1 MSRIMDNNKLEQPF
15 FIHHFYTGP
24 VTSLCFHNNEIL
36 LSGQGPY
43 LKVFYVPTGELLINF
58 EVLKYFRIH
67 KIKPVKHTKKFIG
80 LIQRSI
86 TQEQRLFAICGSK
99 TIQIIEIKFFYNSD
113 NPPECKISLI
123 SKLSPLKDWIHD
135 IQWLYDENDESDENN
150 FKNPTELAM
159 AFAHNF
165 VEIFDY
171 QTKICLYS
179 VKCEETSIIY
189 SARFFGDTKNDLILA
204 SGTVFNQI
212 LLWKM
217 MGDKNKNG
225 DSSIFKRLIGHEVII
240 FSVRFN
246 KDGKF
251 LSSVS
256 DDRTI
261 RIWKTAK
268 DDNNPPLV
276 LYGHMA
282 RVWDCYI
289 LDDYLISISE
299 ATGGGDSGIRFWSLM
314 SITNNKI
321 DSEQDLIKISLPNI
335 QTYSTCDENVD
346 RNHHQS
352 REFFRNFVLVNYYTI
367 VISTNHG
374 HDHELNEWTSLFHS
388 EDLQNYTMMKAS
400 NCGRVFCCGSI
411 DGQVFVISV
420 NKEFKTIKRKLHE
433 YKVFEIFLED
443 TNDSNVFYIISHAVH
458 NDIILLKLDLNQ
470 SNNDQEPIFKIMYR
484 LSVPPRFQ
492 LKSLSL
498 YYHYNL
504 LICGSRE
511 SGLAIYSLTSS
522 ESSSLQRLEDKKDD
536 DAKNMTSTTTTMELS
551 PIIYLRKIHGKQA
564 VTSIAIKMEKDGSY
578 NKYRLRGLNM
588 LGIKSE
594 NINSLDGKDNS
605 EYGIPKKKRIGN
617 GELLVKDNK
626 LIIEQVYKAKITK
639 GWLEKVVF
647 IDNELFLLGF
657 YRKRFFVYNEFKKFE
672 IFSVACG
679 GAHRIWHF
687 KANDKKMNKA
697 SFMFI
702 RKENVFIYS
711 RERLTTNEG
720 FNECKLQEDF
730 HGRECRIVKFLPY
743 PIKTNFIKNQEIY
756 NDPIIFATGAEDNI
770 PNEKDNRLI
779 CLCSIKKHKSVIRSL
794 EWSYGNEILL
804 FSSGANEELRCWKV
818 EISLAKVQLTNNQYK
833 MPLVNINCL
842 EWSSCPSVSQIPE
855 TRIMDT
861 TVYSIA
867 PNQGLHLI
875 IVVYSDSVLRKFA
888 LIEGSNDLIIVITSA
903 TDGRIAIWEFSKKI
917 YSFIDSY
924 ISKNNSKTTF
934 TKTTKSNPTTKYSK
948 DNDFQNIED
957 LGKPNYYYQAH
968 QSGVDCFDFHQ
979 LSSSSSSLKN
989 GQIIRYMIVS
999 GGDDNSIMVKYVD
1012 FCLIKNEDNKLMI
1025 KEVND
1030 EDDDFDKFKT
1040 LKFDKAHASSIQGIY
1055 IMSNTKILSTSLDQ
1069 RPSMTSKSS

>member
-1 MSRIMDNNKLEQPF
+1 MSRIMDDNKLEQPF

-43 LKVFYVPTGELLINF
+43 LKVFYVPTGELLVNF

-67 KIKPVKHTKKFIG
+67 KIKPVKHTKKIIG

-99 TIQIIEIKFFYNSD
+99 TIQIIE
-113 NPPECKISLI
+113 
-123 SKLSPLKDWIHD
+123 
-135 IQWLYDENDESDENN
+135 N

-225 DSSIFKRLIGHEVII
+225 DSSIFKRLIGHEVSKILKKLKRI
-240 FSVRFN
+240 SYN
-246 KDGKF
+246 KMN
-251 LSSVS
+251 
-256 DDRTI
+256 DRTI
-261 RIWKTAK
+261 RIWKTTK

-299 ATGGGDSGIRFWSLM
+299 DSTCRVWKNTLYTINNNDGDYEDEINNNDNNNNQDVNDVDCLACWEGHVGKNIWSLAINPSNKIVATGGGDSGIRFWSLM

-321 DSEQDLIKISLPNI
+321 DSEQDLIRISLPNV

-374 HDHELNEWTSLFHS
+374 HLLRHDHELNEWTSLFHS

-511 SGLAIYSLTSS
+511 SGLAIYNLTSS

-578 NKYRLRGLNM
+578 NKYRLRGLDM

-730 HGRECRIVKFLPY
+730 HGRECRIVKFLRE
-743 PIKTNFIKNQEIY
+743 NFEIY
-756 NDPIIFATGAEDNI
+756 NDPIIFATGAEDSLLRLYQYI

-818 EISLAKVQLTNNQYK
+818 EISLAKVQLTNNQCK

-875 IVVYSDSVLRKFA
+875 IVVYSDSVLRKFT
-888 LIEGSNDLIIVITSA
+888 LIGEANFHFKCSNDLIIVITSA

-917 YSFIDSY
+917 Y
-924 ISKNNSKTTF
+924 SKNNSKTTF

-968 QSGVDCFDFHQ
+968 QSGVNCFDFHQ

-989 GQIIRYMIVS
+989 DQIIRYMIVS
-999 GGDDNSIMVKYVD
+999 GGDDNSIMV
-1012 FCLIKNEDNKLMI
+1012 N
-1025 KEVND
+1025 
-1030 EDDDFDKFKT
+1030 
-1040 LKFDKAHASSIQGIY
+1040 LKFDKAHASSIQG
-1055 IMSNTKILSTSLDQ
+1055 
-1069 RPSMTSKSS
+1069 

>member
-225 DSSIFKRLIGHEVII
+225 DSSIFKRLIGHEVSKILKKLKRI
-240 FSVRFN
+240 SYN
-246 KDGKF
+246 KMN
-251 LSSVS
+251 
-256 DDRTI
+256 DRTI

-335 QTYSTCDENVD
+335 QTYSTCD
-346 RNHHQS
+346 
-352 REFFRNFVLVNYYTI
+352 
-367 VISTNHG
+367 
-374 HDHELNEWTSLFHS
+374 LNEWTSLFHS

-730 HGRECRIVKFLPY
+730 HGRECRIVKFLRE
-743 PIKTNFIKNQEIY
+743 NFEIY
-756 NDPIIFATGAEDNI
+756 NDPIIFATGAEDSLLHI

-818 EISLAKVQLTNNQYK
+818 EISLAKVQLTNNQ
-833 MPLVNINCL
+833 C
-842 EWSSCPSVSQIPE
+842 SQIPE

-917 YSFIDSY
+917 Y
-924 ISKNNSKTTF
+924 SKNNSKTTF

-1069 RPSMTSKSS
+1069 R

>member
-225 DSSIFKRLIGHEVII
+225 DSSIFKRLIGHEVSKILKKLKRI
-240 FSVRFN
+240 SYN
-246 KDGKF
+246 KMN
-251 LSSVS
+251 
-256 DDRTI
+256 DRTI

-299 ATGGGDSGIRFWSLM
+299 DSTCRVWKNTLYTINNNDGDYEDEINNNDDNNNQDVNDIDCLACWEGHIGKNIWSLAINPSNKIVATGGGDSGIRFWSLM

-335 QTYSTCDENVD
+335 QTYSTCD
-346 RNHHQS
+346 
-352 REFFRNFVLVNYYTI
+352 
-367 VISTNHG
+367 
-374 HDHELNEWTSLFHS
+374 WTSLFHS

-564 VTSIAIKMEKDGSY
+564 VTSIAIKMEK
-578 NKYRLRGLNM
+578 LRGLNM

-730 HGRECRIVKFLPY
+730 HGRECRIVKFLRE
-743 PIKTNFIKNQEIY
+743 NFEIY
-756 NDPIIFATGAEDNI
+756 NDPIIFATGAEDSLLHI

-818 EISLAKVQLTNNQYK
+818 EISLAKVQLTNNQ
-833 MPLVNINCL
+833 C
-842 EWSSCPSVSQIPE
+842 SQIPE

-875 IVVYSDSVLRKFA
+875 IVVYSDSVLRVK
-888 LIEGSNDLIIVITSA
+888 GSNDLIIVITSA

-917 YSFIDSY
+917 Y
-924 ISKNNSKTTF
+924 SKNNSKTTF

-1069 RPSMTSKSS
+1069 R